1 MKNQL
6 KYFLEDISEVDEKLK
21 NKIIILNSNKNGF
34 FVVLTNSEKSIF
46 IPIIVTF

>member
-21 NKIIILNSNKNGF
+21 NKIIILNSPINILNKK
-34 FVVLTNSEKSIF
+34 VLS
-46 IPIIVTF
+46 